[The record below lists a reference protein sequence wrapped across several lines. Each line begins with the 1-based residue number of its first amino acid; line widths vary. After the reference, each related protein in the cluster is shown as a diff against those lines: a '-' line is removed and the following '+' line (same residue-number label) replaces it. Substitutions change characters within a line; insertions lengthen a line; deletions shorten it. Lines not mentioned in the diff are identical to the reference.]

1 MVVGGENLFSQG
13 TLSETPN
20 LKSSM
25 KRLRLPKSTRL
36 AAILVGLALATSMSP
51 SLAQT
56 SLSPVWDRYVNL
68 GEAAARR
75 GDYDT
80 AIIQY
85 QRAAQAATELTNP
98 LLSQCFVLGAEA
110 RIAGAK
116 AAKDFLRR
124 VGLSNSNLSQAREIE
139 ETAFRAAVD
148 ELFVGEYENNCP

>member
-1 MVVGGENLFSQG
+1 MVAGGENLFSQG
-13 TLSETPN
+13 TLNETPN

-25 KRLRLPKSTRL
+25 KRLRLPKLTRF
-36 AAILVGLALATSMSP
+36 AAILAGLALATSMSP

-56 SLSPVWDRYVNL
+56 SLSPVWDRYVDL
-68 GEAAARR
+68 GENAARR

-85 QRAAQAATELTNP
+85 QRAKQAATELTNP

-116 AAKDFLRR
+116 AAKEFLRR
-124 VGLSNSNLSQAREIE
+124 VGRSDANLSQARQVE
-139 ETAFRAAVD
+139 ETAFSAAVD
-148 ELFVGEYENNCP
+148 QLFVGEYENSCP